1 MKRGF
6 KRKVLLLVLTVI
18 IINMTNVCFV
28 PDKVYA
34 KKPEKDSKNISQSSD
49 ITAKYYIVS
58 QDGLGDFTSIQE
70 AVNFAKDGDT
80 LIIYP
85 GIYTENIEVTDKV
98 LHIIGVDRDSC
109 ILQYDTISYFKVPLT
124 IAAGSVSNL
133 TIYGIHLKDSSAE
146 EISLTDENIGFPEI
160 LSEDMILSAD
170 GAVSEE
176 VQGLKEIR
184 EHQKNHTG
192 YAVHIDD
199 NFLYEKE
206 LKFRNCK
213 IISENNH
220 CIGIG
225 SRGKSNLSF
234 EKCDIISAGNG
245 GCIYLH
251 DCILPEYQGDVTFS
265 MKNCQLTS
273 YLNPY
278 VMTVESLGGYNP
290 TYMTFQNVRVSAVA
304 FEEVE
309 CYVSN
314 NVNTSFNIDTLMFLD
329 KNDQLESNGLTST
342 VMHRMVHELTLE
354 ESNQYIESI
363 NALFEQKNPSIDYDI
378 LSEGITY
385 IKSQLKTSQN
395 FEMNQNEL
403 KKTVLNFQNVSGQSG
418 SGWYGLENVYLT
430 PDSCGNTLIEMNS
443 IFPLAF

>member
-1 MKRGF
+1 M
-6 KRKVLLLVLTVI
+6 LLILTILV
-18 IINMTNVCFV
+18 INMINVCAA
-28 PDKVYA
+28 PCKVYA
-34 KKPEKDSKNISQSSD
+34 RKPEKDSKSTIQTSN
-49 ITAKYYIVS
+49 ITAQYYIVS

-85 GIYTENIEVTDKV
+85 GIYTENVEVTDKV

-146 EISLTDENIGFPEI
+146 ENSFTDENSGFPEI
-160 LSEDMILSAD
+160 LPEDIILSAD
-170 GAVSEE
+170 GTVSEE
-176 VQGLKEIR
+176 VQYLKEIR

-192 YAVHIDD
+192 YAIHIDD

-206 LKFRNCK
+206 LKFRNCR

-225 SRGKSNLSF
+225 SRGKSNLGF
-234 EKCDIISAGNG
+234 EKCEIISTGNG

-278 VMTVESLGGYNP
+278 IMTIESLGGYNP

-304 FEEVE
+304 FEESE
-309 CYVSN
+309 CYISN
-314 NVNTSFNIDTLMFLD
+314 NINTSFDIDTLMYLD
-329 KNDQLESNGLTST
+329 KTEQLEFSGLTST
-342 VMHRMVHELTLE
+342 VMHQMVHELTME

-363 NALFEQKNPSIDYDI
+363 NTLYEQKNPAMNCDI
-378 LSEGITY
+378 LPEGITY
-385 IKSQLKTSQN
+385 IKSNVKTNQN
-395 FEMNQNEL
+395 FEINWNSL
-403 KKTVLNFQNVSGQSG
+403 KKTVLNFQNASSQAG

-443 IFPLAF
+443 IIPLAF